1 MPFGRDAPRSLD
13 FILAQLIRK
22 IRLPHSAQL
31 LNESERAISRERL
44 KRYLTA
50 TSQSLSDAVSLYELS
65 RAEQNQAI
73 EAE

>member
-1 MPFGRDAPRSLD
+1 M
-13 FILAQLIRK
+13 
-22 IRLPHSAQL
+22 PHSAQL